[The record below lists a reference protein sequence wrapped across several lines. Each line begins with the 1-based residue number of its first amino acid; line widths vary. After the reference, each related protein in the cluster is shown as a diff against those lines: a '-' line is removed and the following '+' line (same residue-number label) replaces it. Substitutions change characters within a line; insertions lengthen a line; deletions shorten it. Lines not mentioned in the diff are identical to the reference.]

1 MAAVPAR
8 IVPVCIG
15 LALCLLAAQAQAA
28 EPRRKAPKSFGHN
41 EIVVARDEALKAQIR
56 ECWNAT
62 PKARRENLDI
72 HVIVALRPDGTVREA
87 SVLGPA
93 SFMND
98 PWRRSLAES
107 ARRALVGSAC
117 NPLAVPD
124 EMLERN
130 RRVTLTINP
139 AAIF

>member
-8 IVPVCIG
+8 IVPICIG
-15 LALCLLAAQAQAA
+15 LALCLLAA

-41 EIVVARDEALKAQIR
+41 EIVVARNEALKAQIR

-62 PKARRENLDI
+62 PKVRRENLDI

-87 SVLGPA
+87 NVLGPA

-117 NPLAVPD
+117 NPLAVPAEWRARD
-124 EMLERN
+124 QRI
-130 RRVTLTINP
+130 TLTINP

>member
-1 MAAVPAR
+1 M
-8 IVPVCIG
+8 G
-15 LALCLLAAQAQAA
+15 G
-28 EPRRKAPKSFGHN
+28 S
-41 EIVVARDEALKAQIR
+41 D
-56 ECWNAT
+56 
-62 PKARRENLDI
+62 
-72 HVIVALRPDGTVREA
+72 
-87 SVLGPA
+87 VLGPA

-107 ARRALVGSAC
+107 ARRALVGPAC